1 MDVGAAAKLPA
12 GTVLTPHKGCFR
24 ADCRPPLHKM
34 TSTAQVLNEG
44 IPRQKFSST
53 NFNFVLQSRRK
64 SKRRCAEMRRAFTL
78 IELLV
83 VIAIIAILAA
93 MLFPVLSRA
102 RESARKTRCLSNL
115 KQIGMA
121 MQMYAQDYD
130 ERLVPWSYP
139 DVQRGAWRI
148 GVYGWQELIKP
159 YLASKTYTRTT
170 EQSGTTV
177 FRYEDLFWCPSQKE
191 VSRMMMGQA
200 ISYVSYGIN
209 GNVSGFVIAPNGN
222 AALIPPPSLSQ
233 ITHPAEVMWV
243 CDSPGHVVR
252 RSRCADDVADRHFE
266 CASLLFVD
274 GHVKALRKDK
284 ICSAQPPEIWW
295 YDLQ

>member
-1 MDVGAAAKLPA
+1 MVSLRAWLSGRADGALSVRLFGEGNHPTPDEAP
-12 GTVLTPHKGCFR
+12 TTPHANLCAARLKRAPGQRTVELSVMSACRRGC
-24 ADCRPPLHKM
+24 
-34 TSTAQVLNEG
+34 V
-44 IPRQKFSST
+44 
-53 NFNFVLQSRRK
+53 
-64 SKRRCAEMRRAFTL
+64 EMRRGFTL

-93 MLFPVLSRA
+93 MLLPVLSRA
-102 RESARKTRCLSNL
+102 RESARKTRCASNL

-121 MQMYAQDYD
+121 LQMYSQDYD

-148 GVYGWQELIKP
+148 GAYGWQELIKP
-159 YLASKTYTRTT
+159 YLASRTYTRTT
-170 EQSGTTV
+170 DPSGTTV
-177 FRYEDLFWCPSQKE
+177 FQYEDLFWCPSQKE

-222 AALIPPPSLSQ
+222 ADLVPPPPLAR
-233 ITHPAEVMWV
+233 IDRPAEVMWV

-252 RSRCADDVADRHFE
+252 RSSCDGDVADRHFE
-266 CASLLFVD
+266 CASALFID

-295 YDLQ
+295 YDPQ

>member
-1 MDVGAAAKLPA
+1 
-12 GTVLTPHKGCFR
+12 
-24 ADCRPPLHKM
+24 
-34 TSTAQVLNEG
+34 
-44 IPRQKFSST
+44 
-53 NFNFVLQSRRK
+53 
-64 SKRRCAEMRRAFTL
+64 MRRAFTL

-93 MLFPVLSRA
+93 ILFPVFSRA
-102 RESARKTRCLSNL
+102 REMARSARCKSNL

-121 MQMYAQDYD
+121 LLMYAQDYD

-159 YLASKTYTRTT
+159 YLASKTYSRTT
-170 EQSGTTV
+170 EGGTIV

-191 VSRMMMGQA
+191 VSRMMMGRA
-200 ISYVSYGIN
+200 VSYVSYGIN
-209 GNVSGFVIAPNGN
+209 GNVAGFIIAPNGN

-233 ITHPAEVMWV
+233 IAQPAEVMYV

-252 RSRCADDVADRHFE
+252 RWNCAGDVADRHNEF
-266 CASLLFVD
+266 ANLVFVD

-295 YDLQ
+295 YDPQ